1 MSFTFLFKNYKVSRA
16 ITLSR
21 VTEHA
26 IKKLSD
32 FS

>member
-1 MSFTFLFKNYKVSRA
+1 MSFTFLFKNNKVSRA

-21 VTEHA
+21 VNEDA
-26 IKKLSD
+26 VKKLSD